1 MSTKD
6 VPATGR
12 AADLRSV
19 AAAIRAWADKTKEFR
34 AAQTCKKLADW
45 ELLGRAPLAPLP
57 SGSVAKRKK
66 ATDPKGESTWE
77 ASEDGRRITENG
89 RAKAREAEQA
99 LDGLKKAARWAAGVV
114 RDKLFL
120 LTSCANTYGCSKLSQ
135 NAIDWLK
142 AAIAKEDSVQ
152 AFVFY
157 RDAQIKNNDPTLRIS
172 MRPVQSP
179 MHRLADEMD
188 GWAAEM
194 EKAEHVGH
202 GTSALP
208 GTISQAVGEPAA
220 RNVADAV
227 VQASTKEVPWADDA
241 PEYLPLS
248 KARKLIDDRK
258 SVSTLSKL
266 LTPDGDI
273 RYMRKGRRCKVHVA
287 DFLRYFRSRPND
299 PEYVKIVATFIANE
313 GKGDMRFAWSC
324 QKCGSSVAKTA
335 DRCPN
340 HDCAGHRPESF
351 DPKIERV
358 DPPKPRR

>member
-1 MSTKD
+1 M
-6 VPATGR
+6 
-12 AADLRSV
+12 
-19 AAAIRAWADKTKEFR
+19 
-34 AAQTCKKLADW
+34 
-45 ELLGRAPLAPLP
+45 
-57 SGSVAKRKK
+57 
-66 ATDPKGESTWE
+66 
-77 ASEDGRRITENG
+77 
-89 RAKAREAEQA
+89 
-99 LDGLKKAARWAAGVV
+99 
-114 RDKLFL
+114 
-120 LTSCANTYGCSKLSQ
+120 TSCANTYGCSKLSQ

-157 RDAQIKNNDPTLRIS
+157 RDAQIKNYDPTLRIS

-241 PEYLPLS
+241 PEYLPLLEAS
-248 KARKLIDDRK
+248 KLTDGRL
-258 SVSTLSKL
+258 STQTLSKL
-266 LTPDGDI
+266 CKPDGEV
-273 RYMRKGRRCKVHVA
+273 RYMRKYGKTGRSTRCKVHIG
-287 DFLRYFRSRPND
+287 DFRQYMRGRQSD
-299 PEYVKIVATFIANE
+299 PEYVKLVATFIANE
-313 GKGDMRFAWSC
+313 GKGDIRFAWSC